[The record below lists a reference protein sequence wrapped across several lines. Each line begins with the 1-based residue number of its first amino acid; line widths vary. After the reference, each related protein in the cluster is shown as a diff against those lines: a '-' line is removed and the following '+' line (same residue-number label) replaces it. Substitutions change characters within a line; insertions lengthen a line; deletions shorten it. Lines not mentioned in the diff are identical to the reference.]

1 MDELGSIGRAFATP
15 QFVISVI
22 IGLLMIAGGVYLL
35 VGFKPIQPPT
45 TQTHLPG
52 MPPTASSDFT
62 SSQTSSAT
70 IGGIILIVIGCIIP
84 FAAWWRRKL
93 IKSNPGI
100 AAAVGFLDVA
110 SMLKFLF

>member
-1 MDELGSIGRAFATP
+1 MDELGAIGRAFATP

-35 VGFKPIQPPT
+35 VGFKPVQPPT
-45 TQTHLPG
+45 THLPG
-52 MPPTASSDFT
+52 MPPTAPSVT

-70 IGGIILIVIGCIIP
+70 IGGIILIVIGCFIP

-100 AAAVGFLDVA
+100 AAVVGFFDVA